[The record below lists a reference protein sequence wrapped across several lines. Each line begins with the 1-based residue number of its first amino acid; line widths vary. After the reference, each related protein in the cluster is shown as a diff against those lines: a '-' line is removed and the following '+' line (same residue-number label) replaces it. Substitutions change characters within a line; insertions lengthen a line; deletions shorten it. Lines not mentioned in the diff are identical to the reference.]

1 MALFNHIEFF
11 RDPPSGPVSPLRNT
25 LRVQLGIFI
34 AQIVLSDAQYPM
46 TIVLVLAFQP
56 RILRGKRRLILH
68 LPATSFREP
77 LQLDRAARISRWVYT
92 QSHLTKDLSEP
103 RFRLRQMNL
112 LPLAQMRCPGRH
124 LR

>member
-11 RDPPSGPVSPLRNT
+11 QVPPSGPVLPLRNT
-25 LRVQLGIFI
+25 LRIQLGIFI
-34 AQIVLSDAQYPM
+34 AQIVVSDAQYP
-46 TIVLVLAFQP
+46 TSIVLDLAFQP

-68 LPATSFREP
+68 LLATSFREA

-92 QSHLTKDLSEP
+92 QSLRTKDLSGP
-103 RFRLRQMNL
+103 RFRPRQMNL